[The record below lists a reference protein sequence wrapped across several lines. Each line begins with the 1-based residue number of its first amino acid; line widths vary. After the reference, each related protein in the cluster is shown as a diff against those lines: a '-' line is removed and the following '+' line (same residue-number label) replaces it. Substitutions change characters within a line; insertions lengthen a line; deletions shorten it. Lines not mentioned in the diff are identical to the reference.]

1 MNLLKRL
8 AEEAQGN
15 PAPERTEQHHSDQT
29 FRNQTQK
36 PDSVS
41 SSISN
46 SGLSSVG
53 SSDGDSEYSTTNLS
67 QRQRTNIPEAEFS

>member
-15 PAPERTEQHHSDQT
+15 PAPEATVHRSDSQIFKSQAQT
-29 FRNQTQK
+29 

-41 SSISN
+41 SSVSN
-46 SGLSSVG
+46 SALSSVG
-53 SSDGDSEYSTTNLS
+53 SSNDDSEFSTTNLL
-67 QRQRTNIPEAEFS
+67 QRQRTNVSEAEL

>member
-15 PAPERTEQHHSDQT
+15 PAPEATEQHRSDSQIFKSQVQT
-29 FRNQTQK
+29 

-46 SGLSSVG
+46 SALSSVG
-53 SSDGDSEYSTTNLS
+53 SSNDDSEFSTTNLL
-67 QRQRTNIPEAEFS
+67 QRQRTNVSEAES